1 MYTTTFLVVTNT
13 SERKRT
19 TTRLLDNSND
29 ASISHISSKGARS
42 FATSHGLRGTSVVYP
57 VFSRLSK
64 DCSGISVSWG
74 KDLPEG
80 SECWAE
86 KVPTVEDFTLK

>member
-1 MYTTTFLVVTNT
+1 M
-13 SERKRT
+13 
-19 TTRLLDNSND
+19 
-29 ASISHISSKGARS
+29 
-42 FATSHGLRGTSVVYP
+42 VYP